1 MKLEVIILRSQSG
14 RFTIRQVF
22 DVDETICNSPPSRD
36 YSLAIPIKENIAKI
50 NRLYD
55 EGNEIVYWTARGSSS
70 GKDWS
75 ELTKSQLDSWGCKY
89 TRIETLKKPSFDL
102 FLLH

>member
-1 MKLEVIILRSQSG
+1 MIIY
-14 RFTIRQVF
+14 V

-55 EGNEIVYWTARGSSS
+55 EGNEIVYWTARGTMS
-70 GKDWS
+70 GLDWT
-75 ELTKSQLDSWGCKY
+75 ETTKKQLIEWGAKHHDVK
-89 TRIETLKKPSFDL
+89 LGKPHFDL
-102 FLLH
+102 YVCDKSINAERFFNKKEIE

>member
-1 MKLEVIILRSQSG
+1 MIIY
-14 RFTIRQVF
+14 V

-55 EGNEIVYWTARGSSS
+55 EGNEIVYWTARGTMS
-70 GKDWS
+70 GLDWT
-75 ELTKSQLDSWGCKY
+75 ETTKKQLIEWGAKHHDVK
-89 TRIETLKKPSFDL
+89 LGKPHFDL
-102 FLLH
+102 YVCDKSINAERFFDE

>member
-1 MKLEVIILRSQSG
+1 MVIYVDIDQ
-14 RFTIRQVF
+14 TIANTPR
-22 DVDETICNSPPSRD
+22 DGESWNYEKSSPRTKYIS
-36 YSLAIPIKENIAKI
+36 KI
-50 NRLYD
+50 NSLFD
-55 EGNEIVYWTARGSSS
+55 KGNQIVYWTARGSSS

-102 FLLH
+102 IIDDKSIRIEELK